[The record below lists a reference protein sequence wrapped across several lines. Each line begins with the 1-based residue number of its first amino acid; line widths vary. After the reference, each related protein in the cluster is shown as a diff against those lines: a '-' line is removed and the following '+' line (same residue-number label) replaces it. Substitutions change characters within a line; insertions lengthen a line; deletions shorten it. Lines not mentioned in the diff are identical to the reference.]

1 MIKVK
6 LFADFRKGREKELE
20 FEFFEG
26 INGKFI
32 LNKLQIDES
41 EIAVFLVNGRNK
53 DLDEPLKDGDVVAL
67 FPPIAGG

>member
-6 LFADFRKGREKELE
+6 LFAEFRKGRGKEVD
-20 FEFFEG
+20 FEYFEG

-32 LNKLQIDES
+32 LNSLKIDES
-41 EIAVFLVNGRNK
+41 EIAVFLVNGKNK
-53 DLDEPLKDGDVVAL
+53 SLDEPLLDGDVVAL